1 MRSVGASHIGK
12 VRTENQDRIFFHDQ
26 PVGNLKNLY
35 IVADGMGGHR
45 AGGHASSFAVER
57 FVQLIEESKQTDPIE
72 LMKSSIASVNQEMIA
87 ESQSNEEYRGM
98 GTTFVAATIS
108 DGKVTV
114 MNIGDSRL
122 YYGNQELTQITVDHS
137 YVEELIHAGIM
148 EREELGTV
156 MATPDFFEFDAKD
169 GYLLL
174 CSDGLSNMISDEE
187 LKELLLEHSQIAN
200 KVNQMI
206 TRANEYGGKD
216 NISLVIVDLKR

>member
-1 MRSVGASHIGK
+1 MGK

-57 FVQLIEESKQTDPIE
+57 FVQLI
-72 LMKSSIASVNQEMIA
+72 MKSSIASVNQKMIA

-148 EREELGTV
+148 EREEGRFHPKKNVITRALGTV

-187 LKELLLEHSQIAN
+187 LKELLLDHSQIAN